1 MCAIAEQAELVSSC
15 IYGHIKTTPA
25 GPHRTTAG
33 NEPRTNKRSF
43 PNALQFRHR
52 VVRAMS
58 MSAAAAADGRGTGG
72 PVTAVPPQVTKLH
85 RTVRCAV
92 GEEFRL
98 ECDVRGTPTPRVSW
112 EKDGARV
119 TVDPA
124 HNNKNNGA
132 SSAAATAAA
141 AAGCDCYRVHFAGS
155 TATLKVANARREQTG
170 SYRCLAENAHGT
182 AAATV
187 HVFVSESR
195 NMIQG
200 RTISQ
205 AAKPPAKTND
215 PSGPVALK
223 FIYVPQKIEVYECE
237 TAIFQCIIEGYP
249 APAMSWQRNG
259 TPLAPS
265 RTISIQSKGSLC
277 TMKIQ
282 NVTPKDSGQYQ
293 LVIENDSGRVE
304 RTIELLVLEKIRTV
318 NRVKRNSVPA
328 VGSIRIYRHIND
340 YSPQVGEY
348 IILNAEYY
356 APSIPSVRCFH
367 NGRELDDG
375 RVFHRSVS
383 QRNLSL
389 ILEKAKPGD
398 SGTYTCVLETIDG
411 CMKVMSA
418 EIDVQDPKWSV
429 PIDKMPQIV
438 RELPK
443 VITVT
448 EGTEVEL
455 GLELYCSELFKCSWK
470 KNGRPVKDSAD
481 FAYIDHGNGKL
492 GLRLKDPFLDDAG
505 LYECVVETAKQ
516 QLTSSCYLDVLEL
529 EEQKQTATEA
539 EARLSARFVRFP
551 LSQIALEGD
560 NVEFYACV
568 QPPVARIRWFVRG
581 TEITSGTKGFSLE
594 SRDDGG
600 NILRIFNSGYKQSGE
615 VKCCVPSVST
625 ESTRQVHA
633 YADLCV
639 LPKAYATEPGRKEI
653 ERYGLGQKKLRF
665 LHGLQD
671 EVVLQG
677 DDVIIEAC
685 YQGQP
690 PLEPRWKRSGRSITD
705 SNATTSNLPGRTR
718 LLLTNVEPGQ
728 GGKYSVQLDKSC
740 PETELSMC
748 LRVESPPE
756 APAGRPTVAVT
767 NQTAIAVSWNPAP
780 YDGGSAIT
788 GFVIEMEHQ
797 EDERWICVKRVPN
810 SFSCV
815 IDSLQEGAR
824 YRFRI
829 RAENVHGSSPPTP
842 ASEVLTLTEDR
853 RSNGTSGSRVEHP
866 VTSRTSSGGS
876 VSSEGNGGEYGCA
889 DGGEH
894 QREPMESPSPPL
906 MTIAAGGNFDEQFE
920 VVKEVGKGRF
930 GVVYKVIARQGETV
944 MAAKKVKCIRMK
956 DKERVWQETAI
967 MEGLEHP
974 KLLRLYAT
982 FELPKEIIM
991 VVEYISGGEL
1001 FERVVADD
1009 FTLTEKD
1016 CVIFVRQ
1023 ICQGVEHMHT
1033 RQIVHL
1039 DLKPENIMCATKT
1052 SHEIKIID
1060 FGLAQRLCASTPT
1073 RVLFGTPEF
1082 IAPEII
1088 NYEPISVQSDMWSI
1102 GVICYVL
1109 LSGLSP
1115 FMGDNDVDT
1124 FSNITRAEYD
1134 FDDEAFDLVS
1144 DEAKEFIAGLLR
1156 GRQEERLTAQHCLQ
1170 SEWLSLKG
1178 GDNVGV
1184 NQIRTDKLKKFII
1197 RRKWQKTGNAIRALG
1212 RMANLS
1218 ASRRVSVIPRDSN
1231 PETGATTIMYL

>member
-1 MCAIAEQAELVSSC
+1 MAA
-15 IYGHIKTTPA
+15 
-25 GPHRTTAG
+25 RT
-33 NEPRTNKRSF
+33 
-43 PNALQFRHR
+43 
-52 VVRAMS
+52 
-58 MSAAAAADGRGTGG
+58 
-72 PVTAVPPQVTKLH
+72 
-85 RTVRCAV
+85 
-92 GEEFRL
+92 
-98 ECDVRGTPTPRVSW
+98 
-112 EKDGARV
+112 EK
-119 TVDPA
+119 
-124 HNNKNNGA
+124 
-132 SSAAATAAA
+132 
-141 AAGCDCYRVHFAGS
+141 
-155 TATLKVANARREQTG
+155 Q
-170 SYRCLAENAHGT
+170 
-182 AAATV
+182 
-187 HVFVSESR
+187 
-195 NMIQG
+195 
-200 RTISQ
+200 
-205 AAKPPAKTND
+205 PAKVTD
-215 PSGPVALK
+215 PGNAAIPLK
-223 FIYVPQKIEVYECE
+223 FIYVPQKIEVYEHE

-249 APAMSWQRNG
+249 APVMRWQRNG
-259 TPLAPS
+259 VTLAPS

-282 NVTPKDSGQYQ
+282 GVASKDAGPYQ
-293 LVIENDSGRVE
+293 LVIGNASGQVE
-304 RTIELLVLEKIRTV
+304 RTIELLVLEKIRTI
-318 NRVKRNSVPA
+318 NRVQRNSQPA
-328 VGSIRIYRHIND
+328 NSSMRIYRHIDD
-340 YSPQVGEY
+340 YSPLVGEY
-348 IILNAEYY
+348 IMLNAEYY
-356 APSIPSVRCFH
+356 APSIPTLRCFH
-367 NGRELDDG
+367 NGRELEDA
-375 RVFHRSVS
+375 RIFHRSVS
-383 QRNLSL
+383 PRNMSL
-389 ILEKAKPGD
+389 VLEKARPAD

-429 PIDKMPQIV
+429 PIDKMARIV

-443 VITVT
+443 VITIT

-455 GLELYCSELFKCSWK
+455 ALELHCSELFKCVWK
-470 KNGRPVKDSAD
+470 RNGRPVKDSSD
-481 FAYIDHGNGKL
+481 FAYIDHGNGQL

-505 LYECVVETAKQ
+505 LFECCIEAATQ
-516 QLTSSCYLDVLEL
+516 QLSSSCYLDVLEL
-529 EEQKQTATEA
+529 EQQSPTMAKDRDQQ
-539 EARLSARFVRFP
+539 LPARFVRFP

-568 QPPVARIRWFVRG
+568 SPPDSRIRWFVRG
-581 TEITSGTKGFSLE
+581 AEITSGTKGFSIE

-600 NILRIFNSGYKQSGE
+600 NILRIFNSTYRQSGE
-615 VKCCVPSVST
+615 VRCAITCNGTDSY
-625 ESTRQVHA
+625 RQVFAH
-633 YADLCV
+633 ADLCV
-639 LPKAYATEPGRKEI
+639 LPKAYLGTLDRKEI
-653 ERYGLGQKKLRF
+653 ERYSGVNQKLRF
-665 LHGLQD
+665 LHCLQD

-685 YQGQP
+685 FQGKSTAE
-690 PLEPRWKRSGRSITD
+690 LRWKRSGRSIAD
-705 SNATTSNLPGRTR
+705 SNAITCNLPGRTR
-718 LLLTNVEPGQ
+718 LLLTNIEPAQ
-728 GGKYSVQLDKSC
+728 GGKYSVQLDKAC

-756 APAGRPTVAVT
+756 PPAGRPTVTITSQDALT
-767 NQTAIAVSWNPAP
+767 VSWNPAP

-788 GFVIEMEHQ
+788 GFVIEMHLEQ
-797 EDERWICVKRVPN
+797 NDAQDVWIFAKRVPN

-815 IDSLQEGAR
+815 IDGLRQDAR

-829 RAENVHGSSPPTP
+829 RAENVHGTSHPTP
-842 ASEVLTLTEDR
+842 ASDFFAPGEDKR
-853 RSNGTSGSRVEHP
+853 TNGTGNRSIASP
-866 VTSRTSSGGS
+866 TSSGTSFCSDGNEDGS
-876 VSSEGNGGEYGCA
+876 LT
-889 DGGEH
+889 DGGTDGLNSTVTPATPTGLAI
-894 QREPMESPSPPL
+894 RP
-906 MTIAAGGNFDEQFE
+906 GGDFDEQFE

-930 GVVYKVIARQGETV
+930 GVVYKVVARQGENAGTV
-944 MAAKKVKCIRMK
+944 LAAKKVKCIRLK
-956 DKERVWQETAI
+956 DKERVWQETVI

-974 KLLRLYAT
+974 KLLRLFAT

-1023 ICQGVEHMHT
+1023 ICRGVEHMHS

-1060 FGLAQRLCASTPT
+1060 FGLAQRLCSSSPT

-1156 GRQEERLTAQHCLQ
+1156 GRQEERLTAQQCLQ

-1218 ASRRVSVIPRDSN
+1218 ASRRVSVVPREAN
-1231 PETGATTIMYL
+1231 PE

>member
-1 MCAIAEQAELVSSC
+1 MASGAINQ
-15 IYGHIKTTPA
+15 PA
-25 GPHRTTAG
+25 LAG
-33 NEPRTNKRSF
+33 C
-43 PNALQFRHR
+43 
-52 VVRAMS
+52 
-58 MSAAAAADGRGTGG
+58 GR
-72 PVTAVPPQVTKLH
+72 
-85 RTVRCAV
+85 
-92 GEEFRL
+92 
-98 ECDVRGTPTPRVSW
+98 
-112 EKDGARV
+112 
-119 TVDPA
+119 
-124 HNNKNNGA
+124 
-132 SSAAATAAA
+132 A
-141 AAGCDCYRVHFAGS
+141 AAGEPC
-155 TATLKVANARREQTG
+155 
-170 SYRCLAENAHGT
+170 
-182 AAATV
+182 ATV
-187 HVFVSESR
+187 
-195 NMIQG
+195 
-200 RTISQ
+200 
-205 AAKPPAKTND
+205 P
-215 PSGPVALK
+215 LK
-223 FIYVPQKIEVYECE
+223 FIYVPQKLEVYEYE

-249 APAMSWQRNG
+249 TPAMAWQRNG
-259 TPLAPS
+259 ALLAPS

-282 NVTPKDSGQYQ
+282 CVSAKDAGPYQ
-293 LVIENDSGRVE
+293 LVIENESGRVE
-304 RTIELLVLEKIRTV
+304 RTIELLVLEKIRTI
-318 NRVKRNSVPA
+318 NRVKRNSEPA
-328 VGSIRIYRHIND
+328 ASSMRIYRHIND

-348 IILNAEYY
+348 IVLNAEYY
-356 APSIPSVRCFH
+356 APSIPAVRCFH

-375 RVFHRSVS
+375 RIFHRSVS
-383 QRNLSL
+383 QRNVSL
-389 ILEKAKPGD
+389 VLEKAKASD

-429 PIDKMPQIV
+429 PVGQLPRIV
-438 RELPK
+438 HELPK

-455 GLELYCSELFKCSWK
+455 SLELQCAELVKCSWK
-470 KNGRPVKDSAD
+470 KNGRLVKDSTD
-481 FAYIDHGNGKL
+481 FAYIDHGNGKF

-505 LYECVVETAKQ
+505 LYECCIEAAKQ

-529 EEQKQTATEA
+529 DQQQQPPPMDCDH
-539 EARLSARFVRFP
+539 RPPVRFVRFP

-560 NVEFYACV
+560 NVEFCACV
-568 QPPVARIRWFVRG
+568 HPPDMRVRWYVRG
-581 TEITSGTKGFSLE
+581 MEITSGTKGFSME
-594 SRDDGG
+594 SRDDGA
-600 NILRIFNSGYKQSGE
+600 NILRIFNSAYRQSGE
-615 VKCCVPSVST
+615 VKCCIPST
-625 ESTRQVHA
+625 ESDRQGQLCA

-639 LPKAYATEPGRKEI
+639 LPKAYVGACERQEIRREI
-653 ERYGLGQKKLRF
+653 ERYGGSQQKLRF
-665 LHGLQD
+665 LHCLQD

-690 PLEPRWKRSGRSITD
+690 PAELRWKRSGRFITD
-705 SNATTSNLPGRTR
+705 SNASTSNLPGRTR
-718 LLLTNVEPGQ
+718 LLLTNIEPAQ
-728 GGKYSVQLDKSC
+728 GGKYSIQLDKAC

-756 APAGRPTVAVT
+756 PPAGRPTVAPLSP
-767 NQTAIAVSWNPAP
+767 TALTVSWNPAP

-788 GFVIEMEHQ
+788 GFVIEMEQ
-797 EDERWICVKRVPN
+797 NGEDRWICVKRVPN

-815 IDSLQEGAR
+815 IDSLQPDGS

-829 RAENVHGSSPPTP
+829 RAENVHGTSHPTP
-842 ASEVLTLTEDR
+842 ASEPVSAQHEAKR
-853 RSNGTSGSRVEHP
+853 INGTSETR
-866 VTSRTSSGGS
+866 TSLLAASPTSSGASFGS
-876 VSSEGNGGEYGCA
+876 DVGNGESGGYADHEG
-889 DGGEH
+889 DGGESNSQH
-894 QREPMESPSPPL
+894 QQQPCPATL
-906 MTIAAGGNFDEQFE
+906 TIASGGDFNEQFE

-930 GVVYKVIARQGETV
+930 GVVYKVIARQGEAGTV
-944 MAAKKVKCIRMK
+944 LAAKKVKCIRLK

-967 MEGLEHP
+967 MESLEHP
-974 KLLRLYAT
+974 KLLRLFAT

-1023 ICQGVEHMHT
+1023 ICQGVEHMHS

-1060 FGLAQRLCASTPT
+1060 FGLAQRLCASSPT

-1156 GRQEERLTAQHCLQ
+1156 GRQEERLTAQQCLQ

-1218 ASRRVSVIPRDSN
+1218 ASRRVSVVPRETN
-1231 PETGATTIMYL
+1231 PECEYCFDL

>member
-1 MCAIAEQAELVSSC
+1 MIQGRTLGQAT
-15 IYGHIKTTPA
+15 KPPA
-25 GPHRTTAG
+25 KSG
-33 NEPRTNKRSF
+33 ND
-43 PNALQFRHR
+43 Q
-52 VVRAMS
+52 
-58 MSAAAAADGRGTGG
+58 
-72 PVTAVPPQVTKLH
+72 
-85 RTVRCAV
+85 
-92 GEEFRL
+92 
-98 ECDVRGTPTPRVSW
+98 
-112 EKDGARV
+112 
-119 TVDPA
+119 
-124 HNNKNNGA
+124 

-141 AAGCDCYRVHFAGS
+141 S
-155 TATLKVANARREQTG
+155 
-170 SYRCLAENAHGT
+170 
-182 AAATV
+182 
-187 HVFVSESR
+187 
-195 NMIQG
+195 
-200 RTISQ
+200 
-205 AAKPPAKTND
+205 
-215 PSGPVALK
+215 LK
-223 FIYVPQKIEVYECE
+223 FVYVPQKIEVYECE

-249 APAMSWQRNG
+249 APAMCWQRNG
-259 TPLAPS
+259 APLTPS
-265 RTISIQSKGSLC
+265 RTVSVQSKGSLC
-277 TMKIQ
+277 TMKIH

-304 RTIELLVLEKIRTV
+304 RTIELLVLEKIRTI
-318 NRVKRNSVPA
+318 NRIKRNSVPA

-340 YSPQVGEY
+340 YAPQVGEY

-389 ILEKAKPGD
+389 ILEKAKPSD

-429 PIDKMPQIV
+429 PIEKMPQIV

-455 GLELYCSELFKCSWK
+455 ALEVYCSELFKCLWK
-470 KNGRPVKDSAD
+470 RNGRPVKDSAD
-481 FAYIDHGNGKL
+481 FAYVDHGNGKL
-492 GLRLKDPFLDDAG
+492 GLRLKDLFMDDAG
-505 LYECVVETAKQ
+505 LYECVIETAKQ
-516 QLTSSCYLDVLEL
+516 QLTSSCYVDVLEL
-529 EEQKQTATEA
+529 EDQKHPPGEA
-539 EARLSARFVRFP
+539 SSRISARFVRFP
-551 LSQIALEGD
+551 LPQIALEGD

-568 QPPVARIRWFVRG
+568 QPPDARIRWFVRG

-600 NILRIFNSGYKQSGE
+600 NILRIFNTGYKQSGE
-615 VKCCVPSVST
+615 IKCCIPCASS
-625 ESTRQVHA
+625 ESIRQVGA

-639 LPKAYATEPGRKEI
+639 LPKAYATQGGTERKEI
-653 ERYGLGQKKLRF
+653 ERYGLGQRKLRF

-705 SNATTSNLPGRTR
+705 SNATATNLPGRTR
-718 LLLTNVEPGQ
+718 LLLTSVEPAQ
-728 GGKYSVQLDKSC
+728 GGKYTVQLDNAC

-756 APAGRPTVAVT
+756 APAGRPTVAVA
-767 NQTAIAVSWNPAP
+767 NPTAIAVSWNPAP

-788 GFVIEMEHQ
+788 GFVIEMEQ
-797 EDERWICVKRVPN
+797 REDERWVCVKRVPN

-815 IDSLQEGAR
+815 IDGLQEGDH

-842 ASEVLTLTEDR
+842 ASDR
-853 RSNGTSGSRVEHP
+853 IALIEIRRANGNTSGSRVELP
-866 VTSRTSSGGS
+866 STSRTSSGGS
-876 VSSEGNGGEYGCA
+876 ISSEGIGEYGSPELTA
-889 DGGEH
+889 EQYDESLT
-894 QREPMESPSPPL
+894 SPSPTMMHFPS
-906 MTIAAGGNFDEQFE
+906 GSNFDEQFE

-944 MAAKKVKCIRMK
+944 MAAKKVKCIRKK

-1023 ICQGVEHMHT
+1023 ICQGVEHMHS

-1156 GRQEERLTAQHCLQ
+1156 GRQEERLSAQQCLQ

-1218 ASRRVSVIPRDSN
+1218 ASRRVSVVPREGN
-1231 PETGATTIMYL
+1231 PE

>member
-1 MCAIAEQAELVSSC
+1 MASRTVNQSALACAKGSNEQNS
-15 IYGHIKTTPA
+15 
-25 GPHRTTAG
+25 
-33 NEPRTNKRSF
+33 
-43 PNALQFRHR
+43 Q
-52 VVRAMS
+52 
-58 MSAAAAADGRGTGG
+58 
-72 PVTAVPPQVTKLH
+72 AVP
-85 RTVRCAV
+85 
-92 GEEFRL
+92 
-98 ECDVRGTPTPRVSW
+98 
-112 EKDGARV
+112 
-119 TVDPA
+119 
-124 HNNKNNGA
+124 
-132 SSAAATAAA
+132 
-141 AAGCDCYRVHFAGS
+141 
-155 TATLKVANARREQTG
+155 
-170 SYRCLAENAHGT
+170 
-182 AAATV
+182 
-187 HVFVSESR
+187 
-195 NMIQG
+195 
-200 RTISQ
+200 
-205 AAKPPAKTND
+205 
-215 PSGPVALK
+215 LK
-223 FIYVPQKIEVYECE
+223 FIYVPKKLEVYEYE

-249 APAMSWQRNG
+249 TPVMSWQRNG
-259 TPLAPS
+259 VSLAPS
-265 RTISIQSKGSLC
+265 RTVSIQSKGSLC

-282 NVTPKDSGQYQ
+282 NVSPKDGGQYQ
-293 LVIENDSGRVE
+293 LVIENESGRVE
-304 RTIELLVLEKIRTV
+304 RTIELLVLEKIRTI
-318 NRVKRNSVPA
+318 NPVKRNSLPA
-328 VGSIRIYRHIND
+328 ASSIRIYRHIND

-356 APSIPSVRCFH
+356 APSIPTVRCFH
-367 NGRELDDG
+367 NGRELEDG
-375 RVFHRSVS
+375 RIFHRSVS
-383 QRNLSL
+383 QRNVSL
-389 ILEKAKPGD
+389 VLEKAKPCD

-429 PIDKMPQIV
+429 PIDKMPRIV

-443 VITVT
+443 VITIT

-455 GLELYCSELFKCSWK
+455 TLELQCSELFKCLWK
-470 KNGRPVKDSAD
+470 KNGKPIKDSSD
-481 FAYIDHGNGKL
+481 FAYIDHGNGKF

-505 LYECVVETAKQ
+505 LYECFIETSKH
-516 QLTSSCYLDVLEL
+516 QLTSTCYLDVLEL
-529 EEQKQTATEA
+529 DQQQQQTESMDCDH
-539 EARLSARFVRFP
+539 RLPVRFVRFP

-568 QPPVARIRWFVRG
+568 HPPDLRLRWFVRG
-581 TEITSGTKGFSLE
+581 TEITSGTKGFSIE
-594 SRDDGG
+594 SRDDGS
-600 NILRIFNSGYKQSGE
+600 NILRIFNTAYRQSGE
-615 VKCCVPSVST
+615 VRCSIPCTATDPH
-625 ESTRQVHA
+625 RQVSA

-639 LPKAYATEPGRKEI
+639 LPKAYVGALERKEI
-653 ERYGLGQKKLRF
+653 ERYSVSQKLRF
-665 LHGLQD
+665 LHCLQD

-690 PLEPRWKRSGRSITD
+690 PSELRWKRSGRSVND
-705 SNATTSNLPGRTR
+705 SNASTSNLPGRSR
-718 LLLTNVEPGQ
+718 LLLTNIEPAQ
-728 GGKYSVQLDKSC
+728 GGKYSIQLDNAC
-740 PETELSMC
+740 PETELTMC

-756 APAGRPTVAVT
+756 PPAGRPTVAIV
-767 NQTAIAVSWNPAP
+767 NQTALTVSWNAAP

-788 GFVIEMEHQ
+788 GFVIEMEQNDDQH
-797 EDERWICVKRVPN
+797 WTCVKRVPN
-810 SFSCV
+810 SFSCTM
-815 IDSLQEGAR
+815 DSLQQDGS

-829 RAENVHGSSPPTP
+829 RAENVHGTSHPTP
-842 ASEVLTLTEDR
+842 ASELITLTESMR
-853 RSNGTSGSRVEHP
+853 TNGTADVRASRSVATP
-866 VTSRTSSGGS
+866 TSSGASFCSDGNGELS
-876 VSSEGNGGEYGCA
+876 CWTDGADQEGNQQQQPVALPPVAISSGG
-889 DGGEH
+889 D
-894 QREPMESPSPPL
+894 
-906 MTIAAGGNFDEQFE
+906 FDEQFE

-930 GVVYKVIARQGETV
+930 GVVYKVIARQGETGAV
-944 MAAKKVKCIRMK
+944 LAAKKVKCIRMK

-967 MEGLEHP
+967 MESLEHP
-974 KLLRLYAT
+974 KLLRLFAT

-1023 ICQGVEHMHT
+1023 ICQGVEHMHS

-1134 FDDEAFDLVS
+1134 FDDESFDLVS
-1144 DEAKEFIAGLLR
+1144 EEAKEFISGLLR
-1156 GRQEERLTAQHCLQ
+1156 GRQEERLTAQQCLQ
-1170 SEWLSLKG
+1170 SEWLSLKS

-1218 ASRRVSVIPRDSN
+1218 ASRRVSVVPRETN
-1231 PETGATTIMYL
+1231 PE

>member
-1 MCAIAEQAELVSSC
+1 M
-15 IYGHIKTTPA
+15 
-25 GPHRTTAG
+25 
-33 NEPRTNKRSF
+33 
-43 PNALQFRHR
+43 
-52 VVRAMS
+52 
-58 MSAAAAADGRGTGG
+58 
-72 PVTAVPPQVTKLH
+72 
-85 RTVRCAV
+85 
-92 GEEFRL
+92 
-98 ECDVRGTPTPRVSW
+98 
-112 EKDGARV
+112 
-119 TVDPA
+119 
-124 HNNKNNGA
+124 A
-132 SSAAATAAA
+132 SSAINQPAL
-141 AAGCDCYRVHFAGS
+141 GCA
-155 TATLKVANARREQTG
+155 KAN
-170 SYRCLAENAHGT
+170 
-182 AAATV
+182 
-187 HVFVSESR
+187 SEPCA
-195 NMIQG
+195 MV
-200 RTISQ
+200 
-205 AAKPPAKTND
+205 P
-215 PSGPVALK
+215 LK
-223 FIYVPQKIEVYECE
+223 FIYVPQKLEVYECE

-249 APAMSWQRNG
+249 VPAMSWQRNG
-259 TPLAPS
+259 TLLTPS

-277 TMKIQ
+277 TMKMQ
-282 NVTPKDSGQYQ
+282 NVLAKDAGPYQ
-293 LVIENDSGRVE
+293 LVIENESGRVE
-304 RTIELLVLEKIRTV
+304 RTIELLVLEKIRTI
-318 NRVKRNSVPA
+318 NRVKRNSQPA
-328 VGSIRIYRHIND
+328 VSSIRIYRHIND

-348 IILNAEYY
+348 IVLNAEYY
-356 APSIPSVRCFH
+356 APSIPTVRCFH

-375 RVFHRSVS
+375 RIFHRSIS
-383 QRNLSL
+383 QRNVSL
-389 ILEKAKPGD
+389 VLEKAKASD

-429 PIDKMPQIV
+429 PIGKLPRIV
-438 RELPK
+438 HELPK

-455 GLELYCSELFKCSWK
+455 SLELHCSELVKCTWK
-470 KNGRPVKDSAD
+470 KNGRPVKDSTD
-481 FAYIDHGNGKL
+481 FAYIDHGNGKF
-492 GLRLKDPFLDDAG
+492 GLRLSDPFLDDAG
-505 LYECVVETAKQ
+505 LYECTIEATKQ

-529 EEQKQTATEA
+529 DQHPPAMDCDH
-539 EARLSARFVRFP
+539 RLPVRFVRFP
-551 LSQIALEGD
+551 LAQIALEGD

-568 QPPVARIRWFVRG
+568 HPPDIRVRWYVRG
-581 TEITSGTKGFSLE
+581 MEITSGTKGFSME

-600 NILRIFNSGYKQSGE
+600 NILRIFNSAYRQSGE
-615 VKCCVPSVST
+615 VKCCIPSAAND
-625 ESTRQVHA
+625 RQGQLCA

-639 LPKAYATEPGRKEI
+639 LPKAYVGALERKEI
-653 ERYGLGQKKLRF
+653 ERYGGAGSHKLRF
-665 LHGLQD
+665 LHCLQD

-690 PLEPRWKRSGRSITD
+690 PSELRWKRSGRFITD
-705 SNATTSNLPGRTR
+705 SNATTNNLPGRTR
-718 LLLTNVEPGQ
+718 LLLTNIEPAQ
-728 GGKYSVQLDKSC
+728 GGKYSIQLDKAC

-756 APAGRPTVAVT
+756 PPAGRPTVAPLSPT
-767 NQTAIAVSWNPAP
+767 TLTVSWNPAP

-788 GFVIEMEHQ
+788 GFVIEMEQ
-797 EDERWICVKRVPN
+797 NGEDRWICIKRVPN

-815 IDSLQEGAR
+815 IDSLQQAES

-829 RAENVHGSSPPTP
+829 RAENVHGTSHPTP
-842 ASEVLTLTEDR
+842 VSEPVTALHEVKRTNGMGEPRTSLMAASPSSSGASFDSEV
-853 RSNGTSGSRVEHP
+853 SNGEPSGYADNDGDEEANNLEQQQQRQEHQQPCPIAITSG
-866 VTSRTSSGGS
+866 GDF
-876 VSSEGNGGEYGCA
+876 N
-889 DGGEH
+889 
-894 QREPMESPSPPL
+894 
-906 MTIAAGGNFDEQFE
+906 EQFE

-930 GVVYKVIARQGETV
+930 GVVYKVIARRGETGAV
-944 MAAKKVKCIRMK
+944 LAAKKVKCIRMK

-967 MEGLEHP
+967 MESLEHP
-974 KLLRLYAT
+974 KLLRLFAT
-982 FELPKEIIM
+982 YELPKEIIM

-1023 ICQGVEHMHT
+1023 ICQGVEHMHS

-1060 FGLAQRLCASTPT
+1060 FGLAQRLCASSPT

-1144 DEAKEFIAGLLR
+1144 DGAKEFIAGLLR
-1156 GRQEERLTAQHCLQ
+1156 GRQEERLTAQQCLQ
-1170 SEWLSLKG
+1170 SEWLSLKSG
-1178 GDNVGV
+1178 ENVGV

-1197 RRKWQKTGNAIRALG
+1197 RRKWQAMPYGPSEGWQTYPLPGVFPLCHATP
-1212 RMANLS
+1212 
-1218 ASRRVSVIPRDSN
+1218 IPNSWHQD
-1231 PETGATTIMYL
+1231 AF